1 MEAGALLGLPQ
12 HLHAAVCELFSC
24 LFPHARSEFDF
35 SSCSISFLMI
45 LAVLQV
51 VLFVTVS
58 VVFLATASL

>member
-45 LAVLQV
+45 LAVLFFK
-51 VLFVTVS
+51 LFC
-58 VVFLATASL
+58 SLQCL